1 MNAQG
6 LWMGAV
12 LLSFSTLAAAGTGTL
27 PGASLDRPGADTVG
41 APPGTDP
48 TTSMWTDANGDG
60 LIQKSEIK
68 PGTQLEKRFATRDAN
83 KDGTLTR
90 DEYYY

>member
-1 MNAQG
+1 MNKQG
-6 LWMGAV
+6 MWVGAV
-12 LLSFSTLAAAGTGTL
+12 LLSFAGFANAGTGTL
-27 PGASLDRPGADTVG
+27 PGASLDRPGSDTVG

-48 TTSMWTDANGDG
+48 TTSMWTDTNGDG
-60 LIQKSEIK
+60 LMQKSEVK
-68 PGTQLEKRFATRDAN
+68 PGSQMEKRFSTRDAN